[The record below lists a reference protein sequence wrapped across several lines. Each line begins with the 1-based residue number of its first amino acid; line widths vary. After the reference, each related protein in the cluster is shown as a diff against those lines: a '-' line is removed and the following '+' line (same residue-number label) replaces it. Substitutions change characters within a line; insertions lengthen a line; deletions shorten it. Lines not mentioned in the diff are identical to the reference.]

1 MAGDKSEKKKR
12 RESKIE
18 APTEDVE
25 MGDAEA
31 PKAEKA
37 EVIIPAEDLSP
48 LAHPLAQK
56 KLLKK
61 LQKATKK
68 ASKGRMVKRGV
79 KEVVKGIK
87 KGEKGLLIIAGD
99 ISPIDI
105 VSHLPVLAED
115 AEIPYIFIPSK
126 EELGHYSATK
136 RPTSCIMICPTQKR
150 KKVEKDEDEAE
161 FLELYK
167 ECLAE
172 VKKLDTQ
179 IVF

>member
-1 MAGDKSEKKKR
+1 MSRVLR
-12 RESKIE
+12 RERKGASYTHLL
-18 APTEDVE
+18 AVE
-25 MGDAEA
+25 L
-31 PKAEKA
+31 
-37 EVIIPAEDLSP
+37 IICPS
-48 LAHPLAQK
+48 
-56 KLLKK
+56 
-61 LQKATKK
+61 
-68 ASKGRMVKRGV
+68 
-79 KEVVKGIK
+79 
-87 KGEKGLLIIAGD
+87 LLIIAGD

-161 FLELYK
+161 FLELYQ